1 MAFIN
6 EDKWKNIKHQLED
19 NMKQTRIKIIFC
31 LRTLY
36 KRIQRMRSTMRI
48 YLIIL
53 MCNMSIGCSENKG
66 NQNELDWRDEY
77 GIIEGTGIVAG
88 EVILEDG
95 RWENDTV
102 YVYLQDPVLPETHN
116 QTRYCVGIDTITATS
131 GYFMI
136 KNVPSGDYA
145 IITTNNRIL
154 IKDKVIEPFFQN
166 LISFRGGVL

>member
-1 MAFIN
+1 M
-6 EDKWKNIKHQLED
+6 IKHQLED
-19 NMKQTRIKIIFC
+19 NGTNLVNYFFLYFRS
-31 LRTLY
+31 LY
-36 KRIQRMRSTMRI
+36 KKIKLTRPTMRI

-53 MCNMSIGCSENKG
+53 MCNMTIGCSENKG
-66 NQNELDWRDEY
+66 GQNESDWRDEY